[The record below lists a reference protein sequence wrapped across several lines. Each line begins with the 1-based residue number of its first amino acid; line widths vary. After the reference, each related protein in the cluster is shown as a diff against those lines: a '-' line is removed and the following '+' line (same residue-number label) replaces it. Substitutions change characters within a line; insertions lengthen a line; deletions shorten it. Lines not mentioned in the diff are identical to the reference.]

1 MRRTQMPRVGRAVRR
16 VWLPRALH
24 GSERM
29 WDRVV
34 TRVNGLELDENT
46 ILLAFAVLIGLIG
59 AGGVVGFYKLI
70 DLAFHAFARWPGTF
84 LQRGDLLLYRPLLTA
99 AGLALAWHIV
109 ERTRRGPDGPN
120 IPFVQLAVARRNGDI
135 PTRPA
140 LGVTT
145 ASAVTLGCGG
155 SAGSEGPVAVLGS
168 TVGSFLGRI
177 FRFDAS
183 RVKVMVAAGAAAGI
197 SASFNAPLTGAFFAL
212 EEILGSLAVG
222 AFPPVV
228 VASVVAAMVSRAA
241 FGNHPAFPIPVEYGY
256 SFGAEVFLFFPL
268 LGIVAGLAAVLYIRT
283 YFGMGELA
291 KRLPIRRALVP
302 WLGGALVGVL
312 VWSSGGVLV
321 GYGHL
326 AVRLEV
332 FGQMAWTALALLA
345 LGKILATSITLSM
358 GGTGGVFTPSLYIGA
373 ATGGAFGVALAN
385 LFPSLDLSPEA
396 YALVG
401 MGVVVA
407 VATNAPIT
415 AILIVFEMT
424 NDYAIVLPLMLSVVI
439 GSIVARRLEP
449 DDLYSGWLRRRG
461 ERLAHGADHDILARL
476 RVADAYE
483 PNPQVI
489 GESATVDQLLEH
501 LGHGEQT
508 EFPVVDTGVRL
519 VGVITM
525 VDLGRIAKDSRDLA
539 PVLLA
544 ADLAVPTE
552 AVHLQD
558 SLLTVIRRM
567 GVRGIPALPVVEQSG
582 ERLVGMITRAHVL
595 GLYQRALAGDHSE
608 SPTPPAER

>member
-1 MRRTQMPRVGRAVRR
+1 LGRAVSR
-16 VWLPRALH
+16 VWLPRAVH
-24 GSERM
+24 GSERI
-29 WDRVV
+29 WDGLVR
-34 TRVNGLELDENT
+34 RIHNLELDENT
-46 ILLAFAVLIGLIG
+46 ILLGFAVLIGVVG
-59 AGGVVGFYKLI
+59 AGGVIAFYKLI
-70 DLAFHAFARWPGTF
+70 DLAFFAFARWPGTF
-84 LQRGDLLLYRPLLTA
+84 LGRGDLLIYRPLLTS
-99 AGLALAWHIV
+99 AGLALAWHIM
-109 ERTRRGPDGPN
+109 ERTRRGGEGPN
-120 IPFVQLAVARRNGDI
+120 IPFVQLAVARGNGEI

-140 LGVTT
+140 LGVAA
-145 ASAVTLGCGG
+145 ASAVTLGSGG
-155 SAGSEGPVAVLGS
+155 SAGSEGPVAVLGA

-212 EEILGSLAVG
+212 EEVLGSLAVG

-241 FGNHPAFPIPVEYGY
+241 FGNHPAFPIPVEYSY
-256 SFGAEVFLFFPL
+256 RFGEEVFVFFPI
-268 LGIVAGLAAVLYIRT
+268 LGIIAGLVAVLYVRT
-283 YFGMGELA
+283 YFGVGELR
-291 KRLPIRRALVP
+291 KRLPLSPGLVP
-302 WLGGALVGVL
+302 WVGGALVGLL

-326 AVRLEV
+326 AVRLEL
-332 FGQMAWTALALLA
+332 FGQMAWTTLALLVI
-345 LGKILATSITLSM
+345 GKIIATSITLNL

-373 ATGGAFGVALAN
+373 ATGGAFGVAIAS
-385 LFPSLDLSPEA
+385 LFPSLDLRPEA

-439 GSIVARRLEP
+439 GTIVARRIEA

-461 ERLAHGADHDILARL
+461 ERLEHGADHDILAKL
-476 RVADAYE
+476 RVSDAYD

-489 GESATVDQLLEH
+489 GEGATVDQLLEH

-508 EFPVVDTGVRL
+508 EFPVVDSTVHL

-552 AVHLQD
+552 AVRLHD

-567 GVRGIPALPVVEQSG
+567 GVRGIGALPVVDQSTD
-582 ERLVGMITRAHVL
+582 RLVGMITRAHVL
-595 GLYQRALAGDHSE
+595 ALYQRALAGSDGE
-608 SPTPPAER
+608 PTGASVPG